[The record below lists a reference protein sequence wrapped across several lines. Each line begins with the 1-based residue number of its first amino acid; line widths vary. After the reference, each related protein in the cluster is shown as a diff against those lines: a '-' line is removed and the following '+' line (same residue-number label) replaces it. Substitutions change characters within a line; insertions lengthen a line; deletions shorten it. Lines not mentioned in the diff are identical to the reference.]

1 MAPTLTHLLQTTGL
15 VSSASAKVISESFSE
30 MSLSKGVFFLIE
42 GKISGTYLFLEDGYM
57 RAFVHDTE
65 GNEVTTGF
73 FQPGQV
79 VFEVSSFFNRQPSR
93 ENIKALT
100 DCTGLYIT
108 YDELNG
114 LFHSLEEFR
123 EFGRHIL
130 VKGYTAYK
138 DRTLSLITHTAEERY
153 AMLLKTNPEIFQH
166 AALKHIASYLGIT
179 DTSLSRIRKDFSKK

>member
-1 MAPTLTHLLQTTGL
+1 M
-15 VSSASAKVISESFSE
+15 
-30 MSLSKGVFFLIE
+30 
-42 GKISGTYLFLEDGYM
+42 
-57 RAFVHDTE
+57 
-65 GNEVTTGF
+65 
-73 FQPGQV
+73 
-79 VFEVSSFFNRQPSR
+79 FEVSSFFNRQPSR

-130 VKGYTAYK
+130 VQGYTAYK

>member
-1 MAPTLTHLLQTTGL
+1 MYDKLIQFLKSSGK
-15 VSSASAKVISESFSE
+15 VSDRTAIAIAGAFAEIQIC
-30 MSLSKGVFFLIE
+30 KGDFFLKE
-42 GKISGTYLFLEDGYM
+42 GKISDTYLFLEDGYM

-65 GNEVTTGF
+65 ANEVTTGF

-123 EFGRHIL
+123 EFGRHVL

-153 AMLLKTNPEIFQH
+153 AMLLKTNPEIFHH
-166 AALKHIASYLGIT
+166 ASLKYIASYLGVT
-179 DTSLSRIRKDFSKK
+179 DTSLSRIRKGFSKK